1 MKKNQAKNIP
11 KNIMKAIVKYVL
23 LKENEVL
30 MALDNSKS
38 DQQLFI
44 SELEKLKKQVFSI
57 N

>member
-1 MKKNQAKNIP
+1 
-11 KNIMKAIVKYVL
+11 MKAIVKYVL

-30 MALDNSKS
+30 KALDNSKS
-38 DQQLFI
+38 DQQIFI